1 MKSSVKKYDS
11 KRKLQEGEKAG
22 QQKRKKEEI
31 SGMKRGKPHEYKN
44 RPEVWTAQNRE
55 EKVEEKAE
63 ECEKAQN
70 MSKYGQGKR
79 GAESIRG

>member
-31 SGMKRGKPHEYKN
+31 SGMKRENHTNTKIDPRSELLKIERKKSRKRRKN
-44 RPEVWTAQNRE
+44 V
-55 EKVEEKAE
+55 KKHKI
-63 ECEKAQN
+63 CQN
-70 MSKYGQGKR
+70 MARGKE
-79 GAESIRG
+79 GPKV